1 TNLAAGDFQFDTD
14 VFVKD
19 LQSGAVSMVSRT
31 DFHFGTGRDP
41 AISASG
47 RHVAYVADNF
57 GDTRIFVKDM
67 VTGAETNASATAAG
81 TAANGLSSQP
91 SISGDGRLVA
101 FVSSAT
107 NLVAGDTNGVR
118 DVFVKNMLT

>member
-31 DFHFGTGRDP
+31 DFNFGTGRDP

-67 VTGAETNASATAAG
+67 VTGAETNASAT
-81 TAANGLSSQP
+81 
-91 SISGDGRLVA
+91 GDGRLVA

-118 DVFVKNMLT
+118 DVFVKNMLTGTVTRVSTGTGGTQGS